1 MNLKP
6 NMIDQIRSVSLQSEN
21 EGGLARDALNLIL
34 ERNWFKLFVP
44 KALGGEMAALPDA
57 LKIFEY
63 ASWVDG
69 SFGWLTTIGAGGG
82 YFAAFMQPDTAKSV
96 FSPPQAVIAGS
107 GAPTGTAVR
116 TEGGYIVNG
125 KWSFC
130 SGSEHATTFTAN
142 CIIESNNSDNPEIRA
157 FAFSPG
163 QVEIV
168 HDWRAF
174 GLKAT
179 DSHSMIV
186 NNQFVADERTF
197 SLTEQ
202 LAFLDE
208 PLFSYPFLPFAQA
221 TFCAIGIGISR
232 HFLDEAKSLAE
243 RRQQAWQSTRA
254 GRYEFIM
261 GLIRQADNQLS
272 SASRTFYETIDQSW
286 NSHMDQQPFTPE
298 EITEISKVCQQT
310 SRTALACVQ
319 NLFPYMG
326 ISAIMEDEPIN
337 QIWRDLQT
345 ACQHSLLVP
354 FEGE

>member
-1 MNLKP
+1 MNLNP
-6 NMIDQIRSVSLQSEN
+6 LTIDQIREVSLQMEN
-21 EGGLARDALNLIL
+21 EGGLAPEALQIII
-34 ERNWFKLFVP
+34 ERGWFKLFVP

-57 LKIFEY
+57 LKVFEY

-82 YFAAFMQPDTAKSV
+82 YFAAFMQPDTAKNV

-107 GAPTGTAVR
+107 GAPTGTAMR
-116 TEGGYIVNG
+116 TDGGYIVNG

-142 CIIESNNSDNPEIRA
+142 CIIENNDSAHPEIRA
-157 FAFSPG
+157 FAFSPD

-168 HDWRAF
+168 RDWRAF

-179 DSHSMIV
+179 DSHSIIV
-186 NNQFVADERTF
+186 KNQFVADEKTF
-197 SLTEQ
+197 SLADQ
-202 LAFLDE
+202 LALFDE

-221 TFCAIGIGISR
+221 TFCAISIGIAK

-243 RRQQAWQSTRA
+243 QRLQAWQAARA

-261 GLIRQADNQLS
+261 NLIGQAEDQLS
-272 SASRTFYETIDQSW
+272 SASHTFYEIIDHSW
-286 NSHMDQQPFTPE
+286 NSHMQQQPFTPD
-298 EITEISKVCQQT
+298 EIAEISKVCQQT
-310 SRTALACVQ
+310 SRKALACAQ

-326 ISAIMEDEPIN
+326 ISAIMEHEPIN